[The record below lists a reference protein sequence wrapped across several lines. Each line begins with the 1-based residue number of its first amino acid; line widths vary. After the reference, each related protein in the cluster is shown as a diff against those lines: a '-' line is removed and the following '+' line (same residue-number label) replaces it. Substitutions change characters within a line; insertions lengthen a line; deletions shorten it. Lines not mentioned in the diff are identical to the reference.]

1 VGDGT
6 KLIKEDIINIFI
18 TNTFDKNISEH
29 VEIGK
34 QIPLKK
40 EWIKILKSSSLFA
53 RIMFLR

>member
-1 VGDGT
+1 M
-6 KLIKEDIINIFI
+6 DIS
-18 TNTFDKNISEH
+18 ISEH

-53 RIMFLR
+53 RNMFLR